1 MSYSKVNKNP
11 KFYFMEKKKNKVE
24 KPKDS
29 LPKGM
34 TKKKFKDKYAKVVWC
49 DYYDCIHNEAPEG
62 MSRKVGTIIGNPNY
76 EPIGTKD
83 ESFKGVCNKE
93 EIGIRFKVI
102 KTSSGAKHK
111 VPECFNATS
120 NKTGHMDFS
129 KLLQPDGS
137 PFGGNIESGNADTGY
152 SNVGYL

>member
-11 KFYFMEKKKNKVE
+11 KFYFMEKNKKKVE

-34 TKKKFKDKYAKVVWC
+34 TEKKFKDKYAKVVWC
-49 DYYDCIHNEAPEG
+49 DYYDCIHNERPEG
-62 MSRKVGTIIGNPNY
+62 ISRKVGTIIGNPNY
-76 EPIGTKD
+76 ESIGTKD

-111 VPECFNATS
+111 VPECFNAAS